1 MKAKAA
7 AMPKRSKKDNEKV
20 AKNPAESG
28 SFGGSYLALLIG
40 AVSVGLR
47 VAHLQT

>member
-7 AMPKRSKKDNEKV
+7 AMPKRSKDNEKV
-20 AKNPAESG
+20 AKNPVEESG

-40 AVSVGLR
+40 AVSVGLH

>member
-7 AMPKRSKKDNEKV
+7 AMSKEDNEKV
-20 AKNPAESG
+20 AKNPAEESG

-40 AVSVGLR
+40 AVAVGLH